1 MQITFFSV
9 WMTILWS
16 SILILLF
23 YIARTKTPLLEV
35 CSISG
40 IIVLYLFCLI
50 RMLFP
55 IEFFWTEVITAPQIY
70 NKIYDFF
77 SYKLNIGIEL
87 HIYEWLLVIS
97 LMGRLSAWVL
107 SGCLLICSYSFV
119 VQSKYEVAKN
129 EIETDRNTF
138 EVNTEN
144 SYILRKS
151 DGSYSFYNYG
161 NEISIDEES
170 AKTLIQNGFKVK
182 EDGKSE

>member
-1 MQITFFSV
+1 MQVTFFSV

-55 IEFFWTEVITAPQIY
+55 IEFFWTEVVTAPQIY

-97 LMGRLSAWVL
+97 LMGTVFIMFYTINQYIKVIRYFNDLETTTDKRVL
-107 SGCLLICSYSFV
+107 DILKNISENKKLDIVQTAAIQIPCCIGVFHKRILIPDKLL
-119 VQSKYEVAKN
+119 
-129 EIETDRNTF
+129 
-138 EVNTEN
+138 
-144 SYILRKS
+144 LRPS
-151 DGSYSFYNYG
+151 QPDF
-161 NEISIDEES
+161 
-170 AKTLIQNGFKVK
+170 
-182 EDGKSE
+182 